1 MKVAIDFGITNTDIA
16 IQDNNELIFHT
27 FSTEKIDAAYILK
40 ILSELNIDIE
50 KITHIAVTGGKS
62 SDLENQY

>member
-16 IQDNNELIFHT
+16 IQDNNELVFHT

-40 ILSELNIDIE
+40 IFSELKTFYFSNE
-50 KITHIAVTGGKS
+50 
-62 SDLENQY
+62 